1 MVLNEKSIDK
11 FRENSDS
18 VFWNWLLDLIF
29 KISRWKSFIAFVLF
43 LAFFEYLFEVF
54 LHIIYCPINNNKKN
68 IAYSHLM
75 IIDPDLLTQM
85 RAWVP
90 SREDGQDKPLMYEL
104 HKEMEKK
111 LFLCRF
117 IMVQS

>member
-1 MVLNEKSIDK
+1 MR
-11 FRENSDS
+11 F
-18 VFWNWLLDLIF
+18 
-29 KISRWKSFIAFVLF
+29 
-43 LAFFEYLFEVF
+43 AFFEYLFEVLF
-54 LHIIYCPINNNKKN
+54 TYLLFIAPSTTTKKN

-75 IIDPDLLTQM
+75 TIDPDLLTQM

-111 LFLCRF
+111 VVSL
-117 IMVQS
+117 